1 MSLRSPLNN
10 FQIEGRMAKAKF
22 QFIDLFAGIGG
33 FHHALKSL
41 EGECVL
47 TCELDPAC
55 EKVYKSIFPSA
66 ELPGHFVNNIRQIT
80 RHDIEDPKSAK
91 DAVEIQKSVKE
102 HQVLCGGFPCQ
113 PFSKS
118 GQQLGF
124 KDSTRGTLFF
134 DIMEIV
140 RARRPQFLILENVR
154 NLAGP
159 RHRDTWAT
167 IRDTIKA
174 EGYVT
179 LNEPIILSPHILH
192 PDEGG
197 APQVRERV
205 FILASLDPSHLERLE
220 KIKEDIE
227 NKNISNGW
235 DPKNWR
241 VSDILMPDSEISD
254 VEKYRLTDDELAWV
268 DAWEWFVKNIP
279 SDNLPGHPIWSNEF
293 KLIPEIPENCP
304 EWKRNFLVK
313 NSEFYVKY
321 RETIDE
327 WKSMKWG
334 KAQKTVSEFPPS
346 RQLFEWQAKLWHPKR
361 NTRTL
366 RNLVL
371 QFRPSGIRVKPPT
384 YLPALVAITQTSI
397 VGPDVKAGISQYR
410 ELTPVEATK
419 LQGMPSDVFVK
430 SGIDDKAAY
439 KQLGNAVNVGVVRYL
454 ANRLI
459 NETPLTG
466 QILFKFQPDQKN

>member
-41 EGECVL
+41 GGKCVL
-47 TCELDPAC
+47 TCELDPEC

-66 ELPGHFVNNIRQIT
+66 KAPGHFVNNIRTIT
-80 RHDIEDPKSAK
+80 RNDIEDPKSAK
-91 DAVEIQKSVKE
+91 TPAEIKKLVSE
-102 HQVLCGGFPCQ
+102 HDVLCAGFPCQ

-140 RARRPQFLILENVR
+140 RARKPQFLILENVR

-167 IRDTIKA
+167 IRDTIRA
-174 EGYVT
+174 AGYVT
-179 LNEPIILSPHILH
+179 LDEPIILSPHVLH

-205 FILASLDPSHLERLE
+205 FILASLDSSHLQRIE
-220 KIKEDIE
+220 KIQKDIE
-227 NKNISNGW
+227 DKSISNGW
-235 DPKNWR
+235 NSKKWR
-241 VSDILMPDSEISD
+241 VSKILMPDSKIPGID
-254 VEKYRLTDDELAWV
+254 KYRLSDDELGWIE
-268 DAWEWFVKNIP
+268 AWEWFVRNIP
-279 SDNLPGHPIWSNEF
+279 SENLPGHPIWSNEF
-293 KLIPEIPENCP
+293 KPKPEIPKNCP

-313 NSEFYVKY
+313 NSEFYLKHKKI
-321 RETIDE
+321 IDE
-327 WKSMKWG
+327 WKKMKWG
-334 KAQKTVSEFPPS
+334 KSKKTVSEFPPS
-346 RQLFEWQAKLWHPKR
+346 RQLFEWQAKIWHPER
-361 NTRTL
+361 EGRTL
-366 RNLVL
+366 RDLVL

-397 VGPDVKAGISQYR
+397 VGPEVKAGINEYR
-410 ELTPVEATK
+410 ELTPFEATE
-419 LQGMPSDVFVK
+419 LQGMPNDIF
-430 SGIDDKAAY
+430 IDAGVDDRAAY

-459 NETPLTG
+459 NEKQARG
-466 QILFKFQPDQKN
+466 QLYLGL